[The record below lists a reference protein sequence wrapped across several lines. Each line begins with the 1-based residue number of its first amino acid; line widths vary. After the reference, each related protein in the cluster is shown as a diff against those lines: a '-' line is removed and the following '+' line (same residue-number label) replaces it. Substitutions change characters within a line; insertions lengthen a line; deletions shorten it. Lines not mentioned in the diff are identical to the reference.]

1 MPGGSSAAKEEPI
14 KAGSPPSLLGATGSA
29 LGGAG
34 KDDHASLTPLRGL
47 RLLCQPMPLLLK
59 GCADG
64 RNTVY

>member
-1 MPGGSSAAKEEPI
+1 MPGGSSTAKEEPV
-14 KAGSPPSLLGATGSA
+14 KVGSPPSLLEQQAVPWVVLARMTI
-29 LGGAG
+29 
-34 KDDHASLTPLRGL
+34 SLTLLRGL